1 MFVMEFEC
9 LEIVKQDGRF
19 KRSERSRQ
27 AIIDAMIVSMEK
39 GCYIPTAQQVADQA
53 GISIRTVF
61 RHFSEMEL
69 LYKEIT
75 EIQKPSYAKHFID
88 QDLTGSIK
96 QRIDRLVDARIAG
109 YLQIFH
115 LEKATHALL
124 WRSAVIRHNYRN
136 SQKLLRSLLFKML
149 PELATKTSTTHEI
162 ADSLTS
168 FEYFERL
175 HTFQEL
181 SIDECKNIMKS
192 ALNDLLANKK
202 P

>member
-1 MFVMEFEC
+1 MEK
-9 LEIVKQDGRF
+9 VKEDGRL

-27 AIIDAMIVSMEK
+27 AIIEAMIESMEQ
-39 GCYIPTAQQVADQA
+39 GCYMPTAQQVADQA

-75 EIQKPSYAKHFID
+75 EIQKPSYAEHFVL
-88 QDLTGSIK
+88 QDLSGSLED
-96 QRIDRLVDARIAG
+96 RIARLVTARITG
-109 YLQIFH
+109 YLKIFH
-115 LEKATHALL
+115 LERATHALL
-124 WRSAVIRHNYRN
+124 WRSEVIRHNYRN

-149 PELATKTSTTHEI
+149 PELKDQAPYAHEV
-162 ADSLTS
+162 ADSITS

-181 SIDECKNIMKS
+181 SVTDCKHIIIER
-192 ALNDLLANKK
+192 LIDLLVGNADKS
-202 P
+202 